1 MRITTVTGERRIEN
15 MADFVRLIESDD
27 CISVTFYIEDEQVTA
42 LGERLA
48 EICEDA
54 YMNGCNWDVLLS
66 FYLRKNMRALMNG
79 METDPEA
86 GLYAAYYGTDDE
98 SRARAQALADLIAEL
113 VTDGEVLCEFVA
125 QYGDEIEWD

>member
-1 MRITTVTGERRIEN
+1 

-54 YMNGCNWDVLLS
+54 YMNGFIWDVLLN
-66 FYLRKNMRALMNG
+66 FYLRKIMRALMIG

-113 VTDGEVLCEFVA
+113 VTEGEELCEFVA

>member
-1 MRITTVTGERRIEN
+1 

-54 YMNGCNWDVLLS
+54 YMNGYNWDALLS
-66 FYLRKNMRALMNG
+66 PRTGTCGSDRRAG
-79 METDPEA
+79 HRRRGA
-86 GLYAAYYGTDDE
+86 VRICCAV
-98 SRARAQALADLIAEL
+98 RR
-113 VTDGEVLCEFVA
+113 
-125 QYGDEIEWD
+125 